1 MNFDDRLAT
10 VLATDARGAH
20 DRAVRWRQLV
30 DLVARADPEANPHL
44 IGQAITALRDGR
56 DQIAVASRAAA
67 ARAIAGRTLPT
78 ALLALFA
85 GDALEVAAPLLTS
98 GKLDAEILD
107 AASPEVRRF
116 MRAMKSDVAESP
128 VPQAPPPV
136 PPQSAPAEPVA
147 GVPTIGDFVAR
158 IERLRN
164 ERGTAPEVPP
174 IADSAAPAAPEVVVP
189 EQTEPNVQSSDAAT
203 PPPIPAPIIPSPARV
218 SEIDE
223 ASPAL
228 FRWECGAGGEIG
240 WVEGAPRGPL
250 VGRSIARGERGD
262 GVDAEVERAFAR
274 RTPFRDATLALPDAG
289 AVGGQWLISGVP
301 AFAPADGRFVGYRGI
316 ARRAEML
323 EPKAIVAAP
332 KSPLDPAA
340 LRELVH
346 EIKTPLNAI
355 IGFAEIIDGQ
365 YLGPAQTGYR
375 TRAAEIVAQ
384 AHLLLAAIDDLDFA
398 ARLRGQGGRREGEMG
413 EGVALEEYFAALAAA
428 IQLHAEQRGARV
440 VIEHSLESNRLLLDR
455 ELVERLV
462 ERFAEAVFASA
473 ARDETLRL
481 DVRGDG
487 DAAVF
492 SLTRPV
498 GLKNTDDSALT
509 NGNRAAMAL
518 RLVAGLA
525 QIVGGSLVRE
535 EARLLLR
542 LPLTAPVGPEGFEP
556 PT

>member
-10 VLATDARGAH
+10 VLATEVRGAH

-30 DLVARADPEANPHL
+30 DLVARADPESSPNL
-44 IGQAITALRDGR
+44 LTQAIAALRAGR
-56 DQIAVASRAAA
+56 DQISVASRAAA
-67 ARAIAGRTLPT
+67 ARAIAGRALPKP
-78 ALLALFA
+78 LLTLFA
-85 GDALEVAAPLLTS
+85 SDALEVAAPLLT
-98 GKLDAEILD
+98 GVADDAEILD

-116 MRAMKSDVAESP
+116 LRAMRAETPDVAEVP
-128 VPQAPPPV
+128 VQAAPPV
-136 PPQSAPAEPVA
+136 VGETVA

-164 ERGTAPEVPP
+164 ERGAGSETPPVAEPEAAVVAKPTPTPAPPP
-174 IADSAAPAAPEVVVP
+174 QIPEPVAV
-189 EQTEPNVQSSDAAT
+189 T
-203 PPPIPAPIIPSPARV
+203 PPPPASTPLPARV

-223 ASPAL
+223 SSPAL
-228 FRWECGAGGEIG
+228 FRWECGPGGQIG

-250 VGRSIARGERGD
+250 VGRSIARGENGE
-262 GVDAEVERAFAR
+262 GVDLDVERAFAR
-274 RTPFRDATLALPDAG
+274 RTPFRDAMLALPDAG
-289 AVGGQWLISGVP
+289 VVGGQWLISGVP

-316 ARRAEML
+316 ARRAEAL
-323 EPKAIVAAP
+323 APATLVPPPAA
-332 KSPLDPAA
+332 PLDPAA

-384 AHLLLAAIDDLDFA
+384 AHLLLGAIDDLDFA
-398 ARLRGQGGRREGEMG
+398 ARLRGRGGVREGA
-413 EGVALEEYFAALAAA
+413 ALEEYFAALAAA
-428 IQLHAEQRGARV
+428 VQLHAEQRGARV

-462 ERFAEAVFASA
+462 ERFAAAVFASA
-473 ARDETLRL
+473 GPDEMLRL

-487 DAAVF
+487 DTAVF
-492 SLTRPV
+492 SLSRPAA
-498 GLKNTDDSALT
+498 LTDWDDVPLT
-509 NGNRAAMAL
+509 NGDRAAMAL

-525 QIVGGSLVRE
+525 QIVGGSLSRE
-535 EARLLLR
+535 DARIMLR
-542 LPLTAPVGPEGFEP
+542 LPLAAPVGPEGFEP

>member
-30 DLVARADPEANPHL
+30 DLVARADPDANPHL
-44 IGQAITALRDGR
+44 VAQAIAALSAGR
-56 DQIAVASRAAA
+56 DQVAVASRAAA

-85 GDALEVAAPLLTS
+85 GDALEVAAPLLT
-98 GKLDAEILD
+98 GVEPNAEILD

-116 MRAMKSDVAESP
+116 LRAMNDEVPETPVAE
-128 VPQAPPPV
+128 APPPV
-136 PPQSAPAEPVA
+136 PPPPAPAEPGA

-164 ERGTAPEVPP
+164 ERGTAPEAPP
-174 IADSAAPAAPEVVVP
+174 IADPPAPAAPDVLVP
-189 EQTEPNVQSSDAAT
+189 DQPEPVEEPLAVAPL
-203 PPPIPAPIIPSPARV
+203 PPLIPAPITPSPAQV
-218 SEIDE
+218 SAIDE

-289 AVGGQWLISGVP
+289 VVGGQWLISGVP

-316 ARRAEML
+316 ARRAEAP
-323 EPKAIVAAP
+323 EPEAMVAAP
-332 KSPLDPAA
+332 AVPLDPAA

-365 YLGPAQTGYR
+365 YLGPAQIGYR
-375 TRAAEIVAQ
+375 TRAAEIVGQ

-398 ARLRGQGGRREGEMG
+398 ARLRGRGGMREGA
-413 EGVALEEYFAALAAA
+413 ALEEYFAALAAA
-428 IQLHAEQRGARV
+428 VQLHAEQRGARV

-473 ARDETLRL
+473 GPDEMLRL

-498 GLKNTDDSALT
+498 ALTDLDDAAPT

-525 QIVGGSLVRE
+525 QIVGGSLSHDD
-535 EARLLLR
+535 ARIMLR
-542 LPLTAPVGPEGFEP
+542 LPLAAPVGPEGFEP